1 MKKSESS
8 KKLMEQND
16 PLRKPELSYVLLKYR
31 ARFYELNYI
40 IDKHDPI
47 FIGWCGEFEYNLVV
61 KSILVQIDNF
71 STENEIL
78 DLVYH
83 EFVMG
88 FGEVKSREK
97 YLFLAKE
104 IFRWH
109 RKYLSRKN

>member
-1 MKKSESS
+1 MKKPEAS
-8 KKLMEQND
+8 KKLLDQND
-16 PLRKPELSYVLLKYR
+16 PLRKPELSYVLLKYG

-47 FIGWCGEFEYNLVV
+47 FIGWCGEFEYDLEV

-78 DLVYH
+78 DLVHH
-83 EFVMG
+83 EFVLR
-88 FGEVKSREK
+88 FGENEPRRK

-104 IFRWH
+104 IYRWH
-109 RKYLSRKN
+109 KKYLSRRN